1 MAAAVGDL
9 LPAGPLPPTTLL
21 RRNRDFNLL
30 WVGQAVSSLGSQ
42 MSAVALPLLVLALTG
57 SAADAGLAGF
67 AQMLPLPLF
76 GLPAGVLIDR
86 WDRRRIMVAADGI
99 RFLATGS
106 LPVALW
112 LGHLAL
118 AQILIVA
125 FLSGSCWVFFWV
137 SENTALAAVVPE
149 AQLPSAV
156 ALNQARQYGSSLVGT
171 PLGGFLFGLGRAL
184 PFIANALSYLAS
196 LITVLLIRTPLQGD
210 PAPRRHPLI
219 EAKEGLIW
227 LWRQPFLRATLLL
240 TTGSD
245 FALNAFFLILV
256 VTAKREGASST
267 TVGVMFAIVGASG
280 IVGSLLAPRFAS
292 RLSLRAVVIGVE
304 CLSAA
309 LVPLLLLAPN
319 AYLLGL
325 IFGAALAPWPLWNA
339 SVGAYRLTAT
349 PPALQGRVQ
358 SISLLLMNGPVP
370 LATLLAGV
378 LLDTYGSNTTIAVF
392 SIILALV
399 AAAAITTPAV
409 RTSPSPTAPPQA
421 ERHRASPDS

>member
-1 MAAAVGDL
+1 VNKPRASAAAAVDDV
-9 LPAGPLPPTTLL
+9 LPAVPLPPATLL

-67 AQMLPLPLF
+67 GQMLPLPLF
-76 GLPAGVLIDR
+76 GLAAGVLIDR
-86 WDRRRIMVAADGI
+86 WDRRRIMVAADSI
-99 RFLATGS
+99 RFVATGS
-106 LPVALW
+106 LPAALW
-112 LGHLAL
+112 LDHLGL

-125 FLSGSCWVFFWV
+125 FLSGTCWVFFWV

-149 AQLPSAV
+149 EQLASAV
-156 ALNQARQYGSSLVGT
+156 ALNQARQYGSSLAGT
-171 PLGGFLFGLGRAL
+171 PLGGFLFGLNRAL
-184 PFIANALSYLAS
+184 PFVANALSYLAS
-196 LITVLLIRTPLQGD
+196 LITLFLIRTPLKGD
-210 PAPRRHPLI
+210 PTPRRHPLV

-245 FALNAFFLILV
+245 FVLNAFFLILV

-267 TVGVMFAIVGASG
+267 TVGVMFAIVGANG
-280 IVGSLLAPRFAS
+280 IVGSLLAPRLAN
-292 RLSLRAVVIGVE
+292 RLSLRTVVIGVE

-309 LVPLLLLAPN
+309 LVPLLLLASN

-339 SVGAYRLTAT
+339 SIGAYRLTAT
-349 PPALQGRVQ
+349 PQALQGRVQ

-378 LLDTYGSNTTIAVF
+378 LLDAYGSNITIAVF
-392 SIILALV
+392 SIILAFV
-399 AAAAITTPAV
+399 AAAAVATPAV
-409 RTSPSPTAPPQA
+409 RRSPSRDRTAV
-421 ERHRASPDS
+421 S